1 MLVYRIWVAIGAVM
15 GALAVAGAAYA
26 AHAPIDPARLRAV
39 SSGVQM
45 QGWHALALVACGLL
59 GTAGGWPAHLAGAL
73 FLLGTVLFAGAVWS
87 PVFGGP
93 TLGMTAPV
101 GGTML
106 MAGWLALAVAG
117 WGVFRAPGS
126 P

>member
-1 MLVYRIWVAIGAVM
+1 MQVYRIWLVLGGLM

-39 SSGVQM
+39 QSGVQM

-59 GTAGGWPAHLAGAL
+59 GPAGGWPLHLAGGL
-73 FLLGTVLFAGAVWS
+73 FLAGLVLFAGAVWS
-87 PVFGGP
+87 PVLGGP
-93 TLGMTAPV
+93 SLGMTAPV

-106 MAGWLALAVAG
+106 IAGWLALAGAG
-117 WGVFRAPGS
+117 LALRR
-126 P
+126 

>member
-1 MLVYRIWVAIGAVM
+1 MLVYRIWLALGALM

-26 AHAPIDPARLRAV
+26 AHAPIAPDRLRAV

-59 GTAGGWPAHLAGAL
+59 GAAGGWPVHLAGAL
-73 FLLGTVLFAGAVWS
+73 FLLGTLLFAGAVWS
-87 PVFGGP
+87 PVLGGP
-93 TLGMTAPV
+93 FLGMTAPV

-106 MAGWLALAVAG
+106 IAAWLVLAFAALG
-117 WGVFRAPGS
+117 TFKAPGN